1 MECFADGLGLP
12 HDIFTDGTVECGE
25 NDCQNVLRLLHY
37 HATEGKHFGPN
48 FWRAGAHADFDI
60 LTIVRLSSPS
70 LSPLPACPTG
80 RHLYSS
86 CSATVKAASRFVPAE
101 KSSATSVW
109 ARLGSPSRLDKI
121 RLCVT

>member
-37 HATEGKHFGPN
+37 HSTEGKHFGPN

-60 LTIVRLSSPS
+60 LTMVRLSFTFSLTPSYMSPR
-70 LSPLPACPTG
+70 PTT
-80 RHLYSS
+80 L
-86 CSATVKAASRFVPAE
+86 
-101 KSSATSVW
+101 
-109 ARLGSPSRLDKI
+109 
-121 RLCVT
+121 